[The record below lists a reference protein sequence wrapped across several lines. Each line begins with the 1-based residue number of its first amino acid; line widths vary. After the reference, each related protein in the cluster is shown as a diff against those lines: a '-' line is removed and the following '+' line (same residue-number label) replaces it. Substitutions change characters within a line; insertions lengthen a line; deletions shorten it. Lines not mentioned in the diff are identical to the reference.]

1 MHLFPV
7 FLKLAGREVLMVGAG
22 PVATSKLPALLEA
35 GARVRV
41 VAPDMTDEIA
51 NAGVERHRR
60 PFRDHDVDGA
70 WLVVAAATPEVN
82 LAVARA
88 AESRCIFVN
97 AVDDPVPASAYLGGV
112 VRRAGVTVAIST
124 DGHAPAIAGL
134 LREGL
139 DALLPGDLDRWMTEA
154 RELRQQWKAGG
165 VPMEARRPQL
175 LEALNRLYE
184 ARGQAGPASSSAVAP
199 P

>member
-7 FLKLAGREVLMVGAG
+7 FLKLAGRQVLMVGAG
-22 PVATSKLPALLEA
+22 PVATSKLPGLLEA

-41 VAPDMTDEIA
+41 VAPEMTDEIA
-51 NAGVERHRR
+51 NAGLELHRR
-60 PFRDHDVDGA
+60 PFRDEDIEGA
-70 WLVVAAATPEVN
+70 WLVVAAASPEVN

-88 AESRCIFVN
+88 AEARCIFVN
-97 AVDDPVPASAYLGGV
+97 AVDDPQPASAYLGGV
-112 VRRAGVTVAIST
+112 VRRAGVTIAIST

-139 DALLPGDLDRWMTEA
+139 HALLPDDLDRWMDQA
-154 RELRQQWKAGG
+154 RQLRRQWKATD

-175 LEALNRLYE
+175 LDALIRLYE
-184 ARGQAGPASSSAVAP
+184 DRDHPGPASPAAGP
-199 P
+199 R

>member
-7 FLKLAGREVLMVGAG
+7 FLKLAGREVLIVGAG

-51 NAGVERHRR
+51 NAGLELHRR
-60 PFRDHDVDGA
+60 PFQDDDIDGA

-88 AESRCIFVN
+88 AESRCVFVN

-112 VRRAGVTVAIST
+112 VRRSGVTVAIST

-139 DALLPGDLDRWMTEA
+139 DSLLPEDLDLWMTEA
-154 RELRQQWKAGG
+154 RKLRQHWKAAK

-175 LEALNRLYE
+175 LDAVNRLYE
-184 ARGQAGPASSSAVAP
+184 ARRQVAPDARSAVVP
-199 P
+199 R

>member
-7 FLKLAGREVLMVGAG
+7 FLKLAGREVLIVGAG
-22 PVATSKLPALLEA
+22 PVATSKLAALLEA

-51 NAGVERHRR
+51 NAGLELHRR
-60 PFRDHDVDGA
+60 PFQDDDVDGA

-88 AESRCIFVN
+88 AESRCVFVN
-97 AVDDPVPASAYLGGV
+97 AVDDPLPASAYLGGV

-139 DALLPGDLDRWMTEA
+139 DAMLPEDLDRWMSEA
-154 RELRQQWKAGG
+154 RDLRQRWKAAQ

-184 ARGQAGPASSSAVAP
+184 ARRQAVPGLPPAVVP
-199 P
+199 R